1 MKALGEFIALIHNE
15 NIKIYSRVRTWIM
28 LFMLAV
34 MSVLLPVL
42 VYFTSEGESGAGVG
56 LWDNFQM
63 AVSVAFFLNTI
74 FTVVVA
80 SDSVAGE
87 FTWGTIKLLLIRP
100 WSRSKILLSKYI
112 SVVLF
117 SLLSTAVLIAFGL
130 GASLIF
136 SSSSGD
142 SISNIT
148 AWSPAEYSFLDI
160 LCRYIELFLTVAL
173 AFMVSSVFRASGLA
187 IGLSLFIMFAKN
199 IFIAIFNPDR
209 FEWANYLIFTH
220 MDLRGYLLSDT
231 GPGGVTLGFSI
242 AVLAVYYVLFM
253 GISWVVFRKR
263 DVAS

>member
-1 MKALGEFIALIHNE
+1 MKELGEFTALIHNE

-28 LFMLAV
+28 LLILAV
-34 MSVLLPVL
+34 MSVLLPAL
-42 VYFTSEGESGAGVG
+42 IYFTSEGDSSLMG

-63 AVSVAFFLNTI
+63 TVSIAFFLNTI

-112 SVVLF
+112 SMVLF
-117 SLLSTAVLIAFGL
+117 SLLSTAVLIAFGF

-142 SISNIT
+142 TMSSIT
-148 AWSPAEYSFLDI
+148 AWSPAEYSFLDL
-160 LCRYIELFLTVAL
+160 LCRYIELFLTAAL

-187 IGLSLFIMFAKN
+187 IGLSLFIMFAKS
-199 IFIAIFNPDR
+199 IFTVIFSPER
-209 FEWANYLIFTH
+209 FEWAQYLIFTH

-231 GPGGVTLGFSI
+231 GPGGSTLGFSI
-242 AVLAVYYVLFM
+242 AVLAVYYILFLA
-253 GISWVVFRKR
+253 ISWIVFRKR

>member
-1 MKALGEFIALIHNE
+1 MKALGEFIGLIHNE

-28 LFMLAV
+28 LFMLAI
-34 MSVLLPVL
+34 MSALLPTL
-42 VYFTSEGESGAGVG
+42 VYFASGSVSRAGIA

-63 AVSVAFFLNTI
+63 TVTIAFFLNTI

-112 SVVLF
+112 SVLLF
-117 SLLSTAVLIAFGL
+117 SLVSTIVLIAFGL

-136 SSSSGD
+136 SSSAAETMTSMTG
-142 SISNIT
+142 
-148 AWSPAEYSFLDI
+148 WSPAEYAFLDI

-187 IGLSLFIMFAKN
+187 IGLSLFIMFAKSMITV
-199 IFIAIFNPDR
+199 IFSPDR
-209 FEWANYLIFTH
+209 FEWAQYLIFTH
-220 MDLRGYLLSDT
+220 MDLSGYLMSNT
-231 GPGGVTLGFSI
+231 GPGGATLGFSI
-242 AVLAVYYVLFM
+242 TVIAAYYVLFM
-253 GISWVVFRKR
+253 LISWVVFRKR
-263 DVAS
+263 DVAA